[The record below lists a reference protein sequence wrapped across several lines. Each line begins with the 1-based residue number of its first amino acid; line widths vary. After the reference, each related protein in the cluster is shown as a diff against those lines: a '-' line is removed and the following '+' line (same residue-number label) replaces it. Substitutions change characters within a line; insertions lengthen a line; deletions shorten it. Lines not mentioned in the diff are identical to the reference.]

1 MSTSPQR
8 WYHKWAWYDPRETK
22 EERRLLLKQDFMILT
37 FGCLTF
43 FTKFLDLQAF
53 QNAYVTGMK
62 EDVGMEGNDLQY
74 TTGVFQAGYCAMMI
88 PANFLLTRVS
98 PNIFIPIC
106 EAIWGCLT
114 LATAFADTVSHVYA
128 IRFLSGVFET
138 VAYPGVIYCIG
149 SWYKRSEISRRL
161 SLFYI
166 AGPLGTMFAGYFQ
179 SACYTNLDGVHGMA
193 GWRWLFIVC
202 GCLTIPIAA
211 FGALVFPARPDSPT
225 PSRWL
230 SASEIALARAR
241 LASDGNEAPQVK
253 LTKGVIAS
261 VFKSWHWYSFVLLY
275 IVFNQAMITNG
286 QPFSLYLKAHA
297 DVYSPSE
304 INNIPTGQSAV
315 SIVAALGFC
324 YWADATGVR
333 WVPSLVICGC
343 MVFGSVCMA
352 VWYIPIGL
360 KLFAF
365 YVAGL
370 GGALNPLF
378 MSWAS
383 EVTVGS
389 AEERTVVVASMN
401 AYGQALLAGLNI
413 VTFPTPEAPRFKF
426 GWYWV
431 MANNIVQIMVVIG
444 IAYLHTREKRR
455 DTQVFEGI
463 EVDNGDDVEGVDAP
477 SILKK

>member
-1 MSTSPQR
+1 MSTSTQR

-193 GWRWLFIVC
+193 GWRWLFIV
-202 GCLTIPIAA
+202 
-211 FGALVFPARPDSPT
+211 
-225 PSRWL
+225 
-230 SASEIALARAR
+230 
-241 LASDGNEAPQVK
+241 DGNEAPQVK
-253 LTKGVIAS
+253 LTKGVVAS

-401 AYGQALLAGLNI
+401 AFGQALLAGLNI